1 MQTLRLKLCSN
12 ALQTSTICCLV
23 NFDINALQ
31 TLSIYCL
38 ANTNIGA
45 AAHSTPIT
53 LPTTPKTTAIGIN
66 E

>member
-38 ANTNIGA
+38 ANTSVIA
-45 AAHSTPIT
+45 AAH
-53 LPTTPKTTAIGIN
+53 TTPGTPTYTPLRSLIARL
-66 E
+66 